1 MSAKHPVDGVHGD
14 VMEHQPMV
22 PGPELP
28 VGWAWVATIV
38 GGTCDKSP
46 FSLSLRR
53 GRASRIHWLSHP
65 DGYVLCHARSGE
77 GGMRMIP
84 SAQAQGD
91 AMRKRPVGPPNTG
104 PAPAS
109 PFDWPPLAI
118 QASG

>member
-1 MSAKHPVDGVHGD
+1 MGCDNRWGNVRQIPLQPQLAKREGLENSLAFPSGWIR
-14 VMEHQPMV
+14 P
-22 PGPELP
+22 LP
-28 VGWAWVATIV
+28 CEKW
-38 GGTCDKSP
+38 GG
-46 FSLSLRR
+46 
-53 GRASRIHWLSHP
+53 
-65 DGYVLCHARSGE
+65 